1 MTSVSTFKSTGFETP
16 LIVPTEL
23 INKSEIIRP
32 YIPTASQKIIDTR
45 FLAVILGALIEL
57 PIIDEPQS
65 EMPLNKILWYHA
77 APSIDRPR
85 DMNIPMYAQNA
96 GEVPEMMSPQ
106 AEYSL

>member
-65 EMPLNKILWYHA
+65 EMPHA